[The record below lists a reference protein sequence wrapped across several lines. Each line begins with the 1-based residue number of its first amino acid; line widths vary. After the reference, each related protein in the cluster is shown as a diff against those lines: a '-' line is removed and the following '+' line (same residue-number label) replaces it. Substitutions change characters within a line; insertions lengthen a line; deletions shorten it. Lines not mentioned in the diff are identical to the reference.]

1 MLVSKFI
8 NNSISPRT
16 NYKPQEMVFG
26 STGQGDFFLNLEN
39 YVPAHSTVRNRQ
51 QEIDDLSAEIKNM
64 SAIAT
69 EFLTEHKL
77 KTNEV
82 LNKHKITK
90 QFRKYDYVFV
100 VDRTQVPGSTR
111 PLKTRFHPSPY
122 IVLSPKFTSSL
133 LMRLADN
140 FQAVYSNND
149 IKRYEH
155 TSPMFRTLPTEVS
168 KILLHDFRNLLESDL
183 STIAKFDPLS
193 IPTGIQL
200 FEDTEEIEEDDT
212 VETMGLTDDSL
223 PNDINEPLSQEPP
236 EIIAD
241 DNEETPATDISADLQ
256 DIQTEN
262 TQIDENIAD
271 VYNPSSNTQDALDI
285 NGNSFDIDG
294 NSDSD
299 NEENKLEKSETETYS
314 FRDRNKRKV
323 RFQNFA

>member
-1 MLVSKFI
+1 
-8 NNSISPRT
+8 
-16 NYKPQEMVFG
+16 MVFG

-39 YVPAHSTVRNRQ
+39 YVPAHPTVRNRQ
-51 QEIDDLSAEIKNM
+51 QEIDNLSAEIKNM

-82 LNKHKITK
+82 LNKNKITK

-212 VETMGLTDDSL
+212 VETMGLTDESL
-223 PNDINEPLSQEPP
+223 PTDINDPLPQEPT

-241 DNEETPATDISADLQ
+241 DNDTPATDISADLQ
-256 DIQTEN
+256 DFQTEK

-271 VYNPSSNTQDALDI
+271 VYNPNSNTQDALE
-285 NGNSFDIDG
+285 IDG

-299 NEENKLEKSETETYS
+299 NEEKELEKSETETYS